1 MAFNINAHVILSGPK
16 NIKAVTKSIQSQLG
30 SVKVGIKLDAPKNL
44 NRQIA
49 SFNKSI
55 GTLQTKVDSLA
66 SSASKANT
74 NLASLATSFNSLNTS
89 SSKMAK
95 SQGSVQNALDK
106 SGKSIHGLRSEVQAF
121 GKDAALAVR
130 RFAAFTVATGA
141 VFGFV
146 RAVTSATKSAL
157 DYQREIIKVIQVTGA
172 GQAKITGLNQSI
184 DQLSTSL
191 GIDANE
197 LAELARMFAQTG
209 QSIDQVQSSIRAV
222 ARASLAPTFGSMKDT
237 AEGLI
242 AAMAQFNIAASEQ
255 EAVLSSL
262 NAVSKK
268 FAVESGDLISV
279 IRRAGGVFAASSRG
293 FEEPIEGLQQ
303 LIGIFTAVRSTTR
316 ESADTIS
323 VGLRTIFTRIQRG
336 STIDFL
342 KQFNIELVDAKGN
355 FIGLFPAFQALSKG
369 LDDIIRRGDALTLS
383 AITEELGGVRQVGK
397 LIPAI
402 TQFNKA
408 LAATK
413 LAGEAAK
420 EGLGSDVALALQ
432 PLGKQFELLQQ
443 RFNALIRSIAESQ
456 TFQGLAKVALS
467 LGNAF
472 LSIAESLKPL
482 IPLMTTFAAIKLSRS
497 IVDFSSGFIGG
508 LKKGGGAEGVGG
520 RLGGTVSG
528 APSEKDAAETASRQ
542 ALATALNKHATLLGT
557 NNTQLGNLHSRVGA
571 NTISLD
577 GLKSQVST
585 SITQV
590 TGAIGNLITAL
601 NTLKF
606 SGGAGGGFSPF
617 GGARGKKGPRKFA
630 KGGFVSGPS
639 HAQGGVPAILEG
651 GEYVIP
657 KGFKNGGRLAKPV
670 ATPAAQR
677 KTRAADKERE
687 AALANFP
694 GGLFTTVPGAIG
706 GFFLQPESGSDLDYT
721 SRTNVPFKLNDQPA
735 AISKGT
741 TIKGF
746 MPHRNDLKK
755 NAAVN
760 RIVRGGAQR
769 ALNTGVTQ
777 SSPQLFDFLDVKPQV
792 GLNRKGIKGAANRLA
807 SDDAAINAVTGY
819 LFEGIIQAISGAQLA
834 GGKAA
839 FDFPNVAGAKSGL
852 AKLFTTGEGSLSGL
866 IKGDAKRTRNSKTMK
881 EIIAKL
887 IQDIQA
893 GDTRGVTQVL
903 GKKAAGFAAGGSVF
917 KPRGTDTVP
926 AMLTPGEFVVNKSSA
941 QKVGY
946 GNLSKI
952 NRYAQGGVVS
962 SSQVQYLARG
972 SGGARQDRSGIWGPP
987 KASSSSDNDMKDL
1000 GVGAQ
1005 EATAGLMGMAMM
1017 FSTFN
1022 ADDPL
1027 SSLTGLAMVAKQSGI
1042 NLSALSVAFKK
1053 MQASMAAG
1061 PGGIGGRLKGL
1072 GKSLKSFKGLSA
1084 GGGMMAAMVAGPLG
1098 DAIGGALQKA
1108 IGKQT
1113 KIKGTTIEGIE
1124 GATTAGGAASGAA
1137 GKMGAAATS
1146 VAVGAMFGPIGL
1158 AVGGAVGAIQLFMG
1172 AMEGAAKQARFLK
1185 FKPLAEAVEEARE
1198 KLEKFNK
1205 LENVNVSELRKV
1217 TTSLDKVALNQ
1228 KGTFTDGASRSSA
1241 SRRAISKGRGTGGSG
1256 ISGSAVKDFDA
1267 RAQIISEG
1275 FGAQLSEALDKTL
1288 GHVVQQLDGGV
1299 LKQMAAV
1306 ETTAKDPANQQ
1317 ATTISAFKQLNDI
1330 LDSVGGE
1337 TGEYI
1342 KELEK
1347 IEMADLN
1354 VQLTQDI
1361 DKAAK
1366 KIGGDGGKKL
1376 KTAFEAMGKQLGPAI
1391 EKMVKDG
1398 DPSEVFKLLATLPKD
1413 ARKEL
1418 EKTIVAQMEDSNEKR
1433 KGLVVTKMVNDA
1445 AKAARKSLDALGAGL
1460 GEFAKNMSSISGR
1473 VTTVIGQLQSEF
1485 SQLTGDKII
1494 GELSQFNP
1502 FENFTEASDQEIDA
1516 AIGQLKGLGGSEG
1529 AGDRAFQGLGA
1540 IVKAQRDM
1548 PGLFKGVVDKLKA
1561 DGGDVTDVKLQD
1573 ALKNALGGQAAPPEV
1588 LDLLQA
1594 SLQGAGRQGKQ
1605 AFSIDVLEKA
1615 LKENGELVKQLNP
1628 EIQKWIQ
1635 ELGGPATKAL
1645 MEFKNSILRA
1655 ADLQQQMNK
1664 VRLASEMDVLNKQI
1678 DIRDR
1683 VNRALGR
1690 TVDPFQQA
1698 NKDLSKQI
1706 QANLGG
1712 GVAGGGQAFTG
1723 NPLDPTALGNRLTD
1737 LKGQRETLRGQ
1748 LGLQPGQG
1756 LEAAKQQ
1763 GAVAQTEEAK
1773 KLASNLADVNS
1784 QINGTQKALE
1794 LFATN
1799 TTLLAAKEA
1808 QIAKAKDKEQKAI
1821 STGISIVQG
1830 LEDLR
1835 TGKIT
1840 EEQFGQQI
1848 VAPLQNVE
1856 DAFSGNIST
1865 GGALDLFKRMQSGD
1879 QLTGGLI
1886 NQKIAEIAANENINT
1901 DEARKRFMDNLT
1913 KGIMESGIGMAGGMN
1928 KEGIQ
1933 KILQAQMTAMGDG
1946 RSEQEV
1952 LAGELKTIGDAQ
1964 IQAYN
1969 EMLKQREKEFAAIQ
1983 ETANKVLFDAAQ
1995 RFEKAVDKFAGMR
2008 TELPQETPP
2017 ALPPTRPASTP
2028 ASPAFPAAAAGV
2040 QGAVGAVGNMFD
2052 SISGGGIM
2060 KSVGNMLGGGI
2071 NKLPMQAQK
2080 DPSRVSIGVPGARDK
2095 RRGRLQ
2101 SGIEARESAIKKMK
2115 DEGASEGQIAR
2126 EQAKLQKQRGT
2137 LQKLGGP
2144 LSGIEDLDVVSM
2156 VQSVGEV
2163 LTSGGAN
2170 LGETLSSALNAGGAT
2185 LVQAGTSINQGADR
2199 LAESMNAMPEEI
2211 DLRVNMGSLTLN
2223 VNPGDLQGLLAD
2235 TIAAIPH
2242 VVEEVINSRI
2252 SSTDGSIK
2260 SPETG
2265 GKLAQAQTSA
2275 EPPKQPPRARGTNAR
2290 PNVPRSAPST
2300 KPYKAPRRRRPKK
2313 K

>member
-30 SVKVGIKLDAPKNL
+30 SVKVGIQLDAPKNL

-66 SSASKANT
+66 SSASKANV
-74 NLASLATSFNSLNTS
+74 NLASLATSFNSLNAS

-95 SQGSVQNALDK
+95 SQSSVQNALDK
-106 SGKSIHGLRSEVQAF
+106 SGKSIHGLRSEVEAF

-157 DYQREIIKVIQVTGA
+157 DYQREIVKVIQVTGA
-172 GQAKITGLNQSI
+172 GQDKIDGLNRSI
-184 DQLSTSL
+184 TQLSTSL

-242 AAMAQFNIAASEQ
+242 AAMAQFNIAASQQ

-268 FAVESGDLISV
+268 FAVESEDLISV

-293 FEEPIEGLQQ
+293 FDEPIEGLNQ

-316 ESADTIS
+316 ESADTIA
-323 VGLRTIFTRIQRG
+323 VGLRTIFTRIQRRG
-336 STIDFL
+336 TIDFL
-342 KQFNIELVDAKGN
+342 KQFNIELVDAQGN

-369 LDDIIRRGDALTLS
+369 LDEIIRRGDALTLS

-408 LAATK
+408 LAATQ
-413 LAGEAAK
+413 LAGEAARQ
-420 EGLGSDVALALQ
+420 GLGSDVALALQ

-443 RFNALIRSIAESQ
+443 RFNALIRSIADSN

-472 LSIAESLKPL
+472 LSVAESLKPL

-508 LKKGGGAEGVGG
+508 LKKGGGVQGAGQRAGG
-520 RLGGTVSG
+520 AISG
-528 APSEKDAAETASRQ
+528 APSDADKSEIASRQ
-542 ALATALNKHATLLGT
+542 ALATALSKHATLLGT
-557 NNTQLGNLHSRVGA
+557 NNTQLGNLHSKIGA

-577 GLKSQVST
+577 GLKTQVST

-590 TGAIGNLITAL
+590 TGAIGNLINSL

-606 SGGAGGGFSPF
+606 SGGMGGGFSPF
-617 GGARGKKGPRKFA
+617 GGGVKPRKFA

-657 KGFKNGGRLAKPV
+657 KGFNDGGRSRKLPKPV
-670 ATPAAQR
+670 ATS
-677 KTRAADKERE
+677 AADKRARAAAKERK
-687 AALANFP
+687 ADLAKFP
-694 GGLFTTVPGAIG
+694 GGLFTTAPGAIG
-706 GFFLQPESGSDLDYT
+706 GFFLQPESTADLDYT
-721 SRTNVPFKLNDQPA
+721 SRTNVPFELNGQKA

-755 NAAVN
+755 NAVVN
-760 RIVRGGAQR
+760 KIVRAGAQR

-777 SSPQLFDFLDVKPQV
+777 SSPQLFDFLDVEPQI
-792 GLNRKGIKGAANRLA
+792 GLNRKGIKAAANRLA
-807 SDDAAINAVTGY
+807 SDDAAISAVTGY

-852 AKLFTTGEGSLSGL
+852 AKLFTTGQGSLSGL
-866 IKGDAKRTRNSKTMK
+866 IKADAKRTRNDKKMR
-881 EIIAKL
+881 EIVGKL
-887 IQDIQA
+887 IQDIQS
-893 GDTRGVTQVL
+893 GDFMGVAQ
-903 GKKAAGFAAGGSVF
+903 KFAAGGSVF

-926 AMLTPGEFVVNKSSA
+926 AMLTPGEFVINKSSA

-946 GNLSKI
+946 GNLNRI
-952 NRYAQGGVVS
+952 NRYAQGGIVTP
-962 SSQVQYLARG
+962 QYLAT
-972 SGGARQDRSGIWGPP
+972 GGITNPRRVNRNPVPFTG
-987 KASSSSDNDMKDL
+987 ASPVSNDMQGL
-1000 GVGAQ
+1000 GQGAE
-1005 EATAGLMGMAMM
+1005 EATAGLMGLAMA

-1027 SSLTGLAMVAKQSGI
+1027 SSLTGLAMVAKQSRI
-1042 NLSALSVAFKK
+1042 NLSDLSVAFKK
-1053 MQASMAAG
+1053 MQASMVAG

-1113 KIKGTTIEGIE
+1113 QIKGTTIEGIE

-1198 KLEKFNK
+1198 KLAKFNK
-1205 LENVNVSELRKV
+1205 LENVNVAELRKV

-1228 KGTFTDGASRSSA
+1228 KGTFTHTTQDKVIRGRGG
-1241 SRRAISKGRGTGGSG
+1241 SRRVVKGSG
-1256 ISGSAVKDFDA
+1256 ISKEAVKDFEA
-1267 RAQIISEG
+1267 RVQIISEG

-1354 VQLTQDI
+1354 LQLTQDI

-1376 KTAFEAMGKQLGPAI
+1376 QTTFEEMGKKLGPAI

-1398 DPSEVFKLLATLPKD
+1398 DPSEIFRLLATLPED
-1413 ARKEL
+1413 ARKEM
-1418 EKTIVAQMEDSNEKR
+1418 EKTIVAQMEESNEKR

-1548 PGLFKGVVDKLKA
+1548 PGLFKGVVDKLRTE
-1561 DGGDVTDVKLQD
+1561 GGDVTDVRLEE
-1573 ALKNALGGQAAPPEV
+1573 ALKDALGGQAVPPEV
-1588 LDLLQA
+1588 FDQIKAALV
-1594 SLQGAGRQGKQ
+1594 GGRQGKE
-1605 AFSIDVLEKA
+1605 AFSIDILEKA

-1698 NKDLSKQI
+1698 NKDLQKQI
-1706 QANLGG
+1706 RANLGG

-1737 LKGQRETLRGQ
+1737 LKSQRETLRGQ

-1756 LEAAKQQ
+1756 LEAAQQQ

-1808 QIAKAKDKEQKAI
+1808 QIAKAKDKEQKAM

-1886 NQKIAEIAANENINT
+1886 NQKIAEIADSQNIST
-1901 DEARKRFMDNLT
+1901 DDARKQFMDNLT
-1913 KGIMESGIGMAGGMN
+1913 QGIMESGIGMAGGMD
-1928 KEGIQ
+1928 KKGLQ
-1933 KILQAQMTAMGDG
+1933 KILQAQMSAMGDA
-1946 RSEQEV
+1946 RTEQEV
-1952 LAGELKTIGDAQ
+1952 LADELQTIGDAQ

-2017 ALPPTRPASTP
+2017 TVPPTRPASTP
-2028 ASPAFPAAAAGV
+2028 ASPAAVAGV
-2040 QGAVGAVGNMFD
+2040 QGAVGAVGNVFNTI
-2052 SISGGGIM
+2052 SSGGGGGFM
-2060 KSVGNMLGGGI
+2060 KSVGNILGGGI
-2071 NKLPMQAQK
+2071 NKLPMAAQK
-2080 DPSRVSIGVPGARDK
+2080 DPSRVSIGVAGARDK
-2095 RRGRLQ
+2095 RRIKLQ
-2101 SGIEARESAIKKMK
+2101 SGIESREAAIKKMK
-2115 DEGASEGQIAR
+2115 EQGAPEGLIAR
-2126 EQAKLQKQRGT
+2126 EEAKLQKQRGA

-2144 LSGIEDLDVVSM
+2144 SAAKESGPKVDMVSM

-2185 LVQAGTSINQGADR
+2185 LVQAGASINQGADR
-2199 LAESMNAMPEEI
+2199 LAESMNSMPEAI
-2211 DLRVNMGSLTLN
+2211 DLRVNMGSISVN
-2223 VNPGDLQGLLAD
+2223 INPGDLQGLLAD
-2235 TIAAIPH
+2235 TIAAIPP
-2242 VVEEVINSRI
+2242 VVEDVINSRI

-2265 GKLAQAQTSA
+2265 GKLEQAKTSA
-2275 EPPKQPPRARGTNAR
+2275 EPPKQVKTSRGTRISRPTPPNPTTVRSKPRGGSRGRGGGAR
-2290 PNVPRSAPST
+2290 
-2300 KPYKAPRRRRPKK
+2300 KRR
-2313 K
+2313 